1 MIVPWQELQAQTLEN
16 ILESFILRE
25 GTDYGAVELTL
36 TQKKERLRRQL
47 QAGNIVLVWSELHQS
62 IDIKKKV
69 YFCKKINPYEITLAI
84 VK

>member
-62 IDIKKKV
+62 MNIKEKSL
-69 YFCKKINPYEITLAI
+69 FLQENQPL
-84 VK
+84 

>member
-47 QAGNIVLVWSELHQS
+47 QAGNVVLVWSELHQS
-62 IDIKKKV
+62 IDIKEKNLFV
-69 YFCKKINPYEITLAI
+69 QE
-84 VK
+84 

>member
-1 MIVPWQELQAQTLEN
+1 MIVPWLELQAQTLEN

-62 IDIKKKV
+62 IDIKEKSL
-69 YFCKKINPYEITLAI
+69 FLQENQPL
-84 VK
+84 

>member
-1 MIVPWQELQAQTLEN
+1 MIIPWQELQAQTLEN

-47 QAGNIVLVWSELHQS
+47 QAGNVVLVWSELHQS
-62 IDIKKKV
+62 IDIKEKNLFV
-69 YFCKKINPYEITLAI
+69 QE
-84 VK
+84 